1 MLRLIDYL
9 AGLIYDVLSVP
20 LFVFSYLITG
30 TILVGIPLYLL
41 AFFFEWISSLFFI

>member
-1 MLRLIDYL
+1 MLRIIDYL

-30 TILVGIPLYLL
+30 TILVGVPLYLI
-41 AFFFEWISSLFFI
+41 AFFFDWFSNLFFV